1 MRPSAS
7 RGSRRPHSRPPRV
20 QVQTERRGAG
30 GALSRLY
37 RHPEPPPRTY
47 PVLVVW
53 MIARGRRLLSIAVC
67 ALAAH
72 AVLYGS
78 VSPGG
83 AMHGYFG
90 WYEMLVG
97 GLTLGGVL
105 AVGALVL
112 AAALGHGRSRLRAV
126 LPAPE
131 ERSALQVARLAQA
144 ALVFLFLQETL
155 ERSVSLG
162 RAAVPSF
169 APSTWLLL
177 LVSLVFFAALLVLA
191 GRVGAGI

>member
-1 MRPSAS
+1 
-7 RGSRRPHSRPPRV
+7 
-20 QVQTERRGAG
+20 
-30 GALSRLY
+30 
-37 RHPEPPPRTY
+37 
-47 PVLVVW
+47 
-53 MIARGRRLLSIAVC
+53 MIARGRRLLSVALC

-78 VSPGG
+78 LSPGG
-83 AMHGYFG
+83 PMHGYFG
-90 WYEMLVG
+90 GYETLVG

-131 ERSALQVARLAQA
+131 ERSALQVARLARA

-155 ERSVSLG
+155 ERSLSLG

-169 APSTWLLL
+169 APSTWLLV

-191 GRVGAGI
+191 GRLGAGIVRLVLEASPRAASSVAVPLPRPRTAPRRRKPLADRRGLRAPPLLAG

>member
-1 MRPSAS
+1 SGGAHRRGTSTPSSAS
-7 RGSRRPHSRPPRV
+7 RSSCLRRRHSRPPRARARR
-20 QVQTERRGAG
+20 ERRGAG
-30 GALSRLY
+30 GALSGLY

-53 MIARGRRLLSIAVC
+53 MIARGRRLLSIALC

-78 VSPGG
+78 LSPGG
-83 AMHGYFG
+83 PMHGYFG
-90 WYEMLVG
+90 WYETLVV

-112 AAALGHGRSRLRAV
+112 AAAFGRRRSRLRAV

-131 ERSALQVARLAQA
+131 ER
-144 ALVFLFLQETL
+144 
-155 ERSVSLG
+155 
-162 RAAVPSF
+162 
-169 APSTWLLL
+169 
-177 LVSLVFFAALLVLA
+177 
-191 GRVGAGI
+191 